1 MVKSRN
7 RTDGNGD
14 GRWLKAM
21 RETGLPEDTITQVV
35 EATLTKP
42 EDLITLEQAAS
53 EFGVPYSTLLNW
65 VNVGHLEEKGRE
77 KYPAR
82 GGGKV
87 LVDRKDVA
95 HLSEHRPK
103 RGRPRKNGINRI
115 PT

>member
-21 RETGLPEDTITQVV
+21 RETGIPEGQISQVV

-53 EFGVPYSTLLNW
+53 EYGVPYSTLGRW
-65 VNVGHLEEKGRE
+65 INVGHLEVKERI
-77 KYPAR
+77 KYPAP

-87 LVDRKDVA
+87 LVDRNDVA
-95 HLSEHRPK
+95 ALSENRPK
-103 RGRPRKNGINRI
+103 RGRPPKNGY
-115 PT
+115 